1 MGLFVFYFFSV
12 INIHVVLP
20 FCRFHYQHDTRRRDA
35 MRGVHKLCGIWTIV
49 GSFNTETRT
58 NTYVCMY
65 VGVFFSVALF
75 TFAIVF
81 SYRASHNVAL
91 FVACFRV

>member
-1 MGLFVFYFFSV
+1 M

-58 NTYVCMY
+58 NTYVCMWGY
-65 VGVFFSVALF
+65 SSPLRYLHSRLFSL
-75 TFAIVF
+75 IVRHTMLRYLWLIF
-81 SYRASHNVAL
+81 ESNLTMFLLS
-91 FVACFRV
+91 